1 MDLEFQAMSTRALKS
16 PRIAI
21 ALLSPWGLLP
31 AEQSHFL
38 ASSLLDLDLLL
49 LRRERAFH
57 VSAFEPVDGIGRWRL
72 RAEAAALPTLFRDG
86 AAPASS
92 HAERYAT
99 QILFAPNAAV
109 TIGWGGEGWR
119 WRHAY
124 ADTGHWA
131 VDWKGSR
138 QVFPLAA
145 YVRGVWKSAHWNA
158 MAGITDGERGG
169 YAAAFRLRG
178 QRNPGDWGLEFGH
191 ARVRIAEDFVF
202 SGRDSGSAWRNV
214 KAGYRVQSRNIE
226 GYGFRSFGFGTL
238 EGKAAYA
245 WSVPDPHPGAEY
257 QLFDS
262 SQSAVLG
269 AGWKSPAKAWG
280 VAWEYGESQ
289 SFSLGKR
296 LPPGGA
302 GFKRFHHALGRAYRN
317 HLGAKRHGGDSAA
330 RFWSIEAAYDGY
342 LYRNDPHP
350 EAYSERKETLSYNR
364 LESSF
369 LASVY
374 GGFQN
379 SFELAA
385 ARLAL
390 HRLAFIPKLGWN
402 QSGWGLEAALPV
414 AWMDLQV
421 RFRDETITRS
431 LFSSVVE
438 RTVAWDMRGPIAM
451 AAPTLGARLGFGS
464 WELAIRAAKAVP
476 VWERLRI
483 SPQGGQGATGGEGAE
498 YPFLENGLVL
508 QAESRLDF

>member
-1 MDLEFQAMSTRALKS
+1 
-16 PRIAI
+16 
-21 ALLSPWGLLP
+21 
-31 AEQSHFL
+31 
-38 ASSLLDLDLLL
+38 
-49 LRRERAFH
+49 
-57 VSAFEPVDGIGRWRL
+57 
-72 RAEAAALPTLFRDG
+72 
-86 AAPASS
+86 
-92 HAERYAT
+92 
-99 QILFAPNAAV
+99 
-109 TIGWGGEGWR
+109 
-119 WRHAY
+119 
-124 ADTGHWA
+124 
-131 VDWKGSR
+131 
-138 QVFPLAA
+138 
-145 YVRGVWKSAHWNA
+145 
-158 MAGITDGERGG
+158 
-169 YAAAFRLRG
+169 
-178 QRNPGDWGLEFGH
+178 
-191 ARVRIAEDFVF
+191 
-202 SGRDSGSAWRNV
+202 
-214 KAGYRVQSRNIE
+214 
-226 GYGFRSFGFGTL
+226 
-238 EGKAAYA
+238 
-245 WSVPDPHPGAEY
+245 
-257 QLFDS
+257 
-262 SQSAVLG
+262 
-269 AGWKSPAKAWG
+269 
-280 VAWEYGESQ
+280 
-289 SFSLGKR
+289 
-296 LPPGGA
+296 
-302 GFKRFHHALGRAYRN
+302 
-317 HLGAKRHGGDSAA
+317 
-330 RFWSIEAAYDGY
+330 

-402 QSGWGLEAALPV
+402 QSGWGLEAALPL

-483 SPQGGQGATGGEGAE
+483 SPQGGEGATGGEGAE